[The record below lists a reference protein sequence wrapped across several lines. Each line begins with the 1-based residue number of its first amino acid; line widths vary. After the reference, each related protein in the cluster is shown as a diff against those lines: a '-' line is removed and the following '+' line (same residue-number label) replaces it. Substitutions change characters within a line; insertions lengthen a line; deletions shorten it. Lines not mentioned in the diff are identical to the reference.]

1 MPVTGEGARAFPAV
15 SIREMISSDVPAVS
29 LILQASAA
37 ASSWPHD
44 SILESARS
52 GIAWVAEQQSSV
64 IGFLIGRGVADEFE
78 ILNLAVAKSHR
89 RRGVAT
95 QLLAAMSARL
105 QKWGTRRAYLEVRA
119 SNEAAITLYLRHGF
133 CQNGRR
139 VRYYQNPVED
149 AVLFSWE
156 IHPAG

>member
-1 MPVTGEGARAFPAV
+1 MSVQGGGGGGFLRVSVREMSPSDVSAV
-15 SIREMISSDVPAVS
+15 SS
-29 LILQASAA
+29 ILQESAA
-37 ASSWPHD
+37 ASSWPEE

-52 GIAWVAEQQSSV
+52 GIAWVAEEQSGM
-64 IGFLIGRGVADEFE
+64 IGFLIGRGVSDEFE

-95 QLLAAMSARL
+95 QLLKAMTAHL
-105 QKWGTRRAYLEVRA
+105 QQAGTRRVYLEVRT
-119 SNEAAITLYLRHGF
+119 SNEAAIALYVRHGF

-149 AVLFSWE
+149 AILFSWE
-156 IHPAG
+156 ATAIR